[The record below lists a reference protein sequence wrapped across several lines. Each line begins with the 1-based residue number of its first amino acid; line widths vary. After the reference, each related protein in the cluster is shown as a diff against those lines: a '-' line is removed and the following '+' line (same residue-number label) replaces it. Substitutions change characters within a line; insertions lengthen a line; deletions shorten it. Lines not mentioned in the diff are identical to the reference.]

1 MKLEICSFS
10 GYKIYPA
17 KGKVFVRSD
26 SRVSATFRFINGKA
40 ESLFLQRLN
49 PRKIRWTQIYR
60 RLNKKGVTEEVAKK
74 RSRRT
79 VKHERAIAGLSWDA
93 IRAKREET
101 PAARAAA
108 RQAAKAG
115 NAKVAANKRLAT
127 AKKA

>member
-1 MKLEICSFS
+1 M
-10 GYKIYPA
+10 
-17 KGKVFVRSD
+17 
-26 SRVSATFRFINGKA
+26 
-40 ESLFLQRLN
+40 FLQRLN

-115 NAKVAANKRLAT
+115 NAKVAANKRLVCIET
-127 AKKA
+127 KRERKKNQIIDNLT